1 MNNNKQLKDIPVPQ
15 RLFSTMLEVSQKWEE
30 FNNEFE
36 DFLLGYD
43 KEFVEK
49 MRNARK
55 EHLGGKTRKLKV
67 LKQEFM

>member
-15 RLFSTMLEVSQKWEE
+15 ELFRTMLEVNQKWEE

-36 DFLLGYD
+36 DFLLGHD
-43 KEFVEK
+43 EEFVAK

-55 EHLGGKTRKLKV
+55 EHLEGKSRDLKV
-67 LKQEFM
+67 LK